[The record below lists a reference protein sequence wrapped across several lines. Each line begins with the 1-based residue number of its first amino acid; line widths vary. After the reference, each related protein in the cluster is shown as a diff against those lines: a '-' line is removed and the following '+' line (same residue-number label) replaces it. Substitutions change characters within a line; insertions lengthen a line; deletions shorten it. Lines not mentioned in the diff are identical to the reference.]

1 MVESA
6 KSNQGKLLFVSY
18 DQSIVEL
25 FDVVANAK
33 IFQMGT
39 LNTGGMLASKKKKKK
54 RNRDNNHKKTKKKGG
69 GGGGGVADV
78 NSLHLSIDYKSLAI
92 YFI

>member
-6 KSNQGKLLFVSY
+6 KSNQGKLLFVSS

-25 FDVVANAK
+25 FFDVVANAK

-39 LNTGGMLASKKKKKK
+39 LNIGGMLASKKEEKKKQ
-54 RNRDNNHKKTKKKGG
+54 R
-69 GGGGGVADV
+69 
-78 NSLHLSIDYKSLAI
+78 
-92 YFI
+92 